1 MNKLPYLNLGCGS
14 TYSEQWTNLDFV
26 SNSEHVIAHNI
37 LNGIPST
44 DKTYE
49 VVYHSHM
56 LEHLPKK
63 DALSFIKECYR
74 VLKSGGIIR
83 VVVPNLEQIA
93 LNYIKYLND
102 ATENKTGAD
111 KKYEWT
117 ILEMFDQVVR
127 EKSGGEMVEYITDTT
142 KNNDDFL
149 IERNGKE
156 VELIMKDLRNQTSI
170 SSNSSKKKS
179 VFSFN
184 INRSKAREALIKLV
198 LGKNYANYKI
208 SQFRKQGE
216 IHQWM
221 YDRYSLKNLLKEA
234 GFKEIEV
241 KTAFTSSIPNWNTF
255 KLDGENNRIR
265 KPDSLFMEA
274 IK

>member
-1 MNKLPYLNLGCGS
+1 MNKLPYLNLGCGA
-14 TYSEQWTNLDFV
+14 TYNEQWTNLDFV

-37 LNGIPST
+37 LNGIPSK
-44 DKTYE
+44 DKTYD

-74 VLKSGGIIR
+74 VLKPGGIIR
-83 VVVPNLEQIA
+83 VVVPDLEQIA
-93 LNYIKYLND
+93 LNYIKYLNE
-102 ATENKTGAD
+102 AIENKTGAD

-156 VELIMKDLRNQTSI
+156 VELIMKDLRHQKPTSD
-170 SSNSSKKKS
+170 NPNKKKDA
-179 VFSFN
+179 FSFN

-198 LGKNYANYKI
+198 LGKNYTNYKI

-234 GFKEIEV
+234 GFNGAEV
-241 KTAFTSSIPNWNTF
+241 KSAFTSNIPNWNTF
-255 KLDGENNRIR
+255 KLDGENSTIR